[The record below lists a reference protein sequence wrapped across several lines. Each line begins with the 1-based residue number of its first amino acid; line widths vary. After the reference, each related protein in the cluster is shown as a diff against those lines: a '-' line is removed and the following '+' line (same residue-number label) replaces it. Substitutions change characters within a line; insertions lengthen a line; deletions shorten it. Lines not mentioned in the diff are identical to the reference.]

1 MKINIGKVYI
11 PLAKGGLMKKFIIL
25 TESGADLPLDLA
37 RLNEIIVLP
46 MHVIMDDK
54 SYQDGSIAVTEVY
67 DYYKRTKK
75 IPTTSAINSNEYQC
89 SFEKITEEN
98 PNCIII
104 HISYSSKA
112 SCTYQNSLLGSE
124 DMKNVYHIDSLS
136 VSGGEAAIILK
147 AAELIKNNPDIEPDD
162 LIEKIQS
169 FVARARVSFIP
180 GNLEYLRAGGRLSN
194 PAYFGATILQL
205 KPLIE
210 IVDGKLIATKK
221 YRGAMSRIAEKYIN
235 EFTDRYN
242 MEKQQLYLL
251 YSLGL
256 EEHIKHRVEE
266 IAKEKGFKEVIWIQ
280 TGCVI
285 STHSGPGAIGIAGFE
300 I

>member
-1 MKINIGKVYI
+1 MKINMVKAYI
-11 PLAKGGLMKKFIIL
+11 PLTKGEIMKKFIIL

-37 RLNEIIVLP
+37 KLNEIYVLP
-46 MHVIMDDK
+46 MHVIMDNK
-54 SYQDGSIAVTEVY
+54 SYQDGSIAVTQVY

-112 SCTYQNSLLGSE
+112 SGTYQNALLGSE
-124 DMKNVYHIDSLS
+124 DMNNVYHVDSLS

-162 LIEKIQS
+162 LIEKIKC
-169 FVARARVSFIP
+169 FVSRARVSFIP
-180 GNLEYLRAGGRLSN
+180 GSLEYLRAGGRLSN
-194 PAYFGATILQL
+194 PVYFGATILQL

-210 IVDGKLIATKK
+210 IVNGKLVATKK
-221 YRGAMSRIAEKYIN
+221 YRGAMSRIAEKYLN
-235 EFTDRYN
+235 EYIDRYN
-242 MEKQQLYLL
+242 MEKQKLYLL

-256 EEHIKHRVEE
+256 EEHIKQRMEE

>member
-1 MKINIGKVYI
+1 
-11 PLAKGGLMKKFIIL
+11 MKKFVLL
-25 TESGADLPLDLA
+25 TESGADLPLNLA
-37 RLNEIIVLP
+37 NLNGIHVLP
-46 MHVIMDDK
+46 MHVIMDGK
-54 SYQDGSIAVTEVY
+54 CYKDGSIAVTEVY
-67 DYYKRTKK
+67 DYYRRTKK

-89 SFEKITEEN
+89 SFEKITEEH
-98 PNCIII
+98 PDCIII

-124 DMKNVYHIDSLS
+124 DMKNVYHVDSLS
-136 VSGGEAAIILK
+136 VSGGEAAIVLK

-162 LIEKIQS
+162 LIEKIES

-194 PAYFGATILQL
+194 PAYFGASILQL

-210 IVDGKLIATKK
+210 IVNGKLVATKK
-221 YRGAMSRIAEKYIN
+221 YRGAMSRIAEKYLI
-235 EFTDRYN
+235 EYLDRYN
-242 MEKQQLYLL
+242 FDKAQLYLL

-256 EEHIKHRVEE
+256 EDSIKLRMEE
-266 IAKEKGFKEVIWIQ
+266 IAKEKGFKEIIWIQ

-285 STHSGPGAIGIAGFE
+285 STHGGPGAIGIAGFE

>member
-1 MKINIGKVYI
+1 
-11 PLAKGGLMKKFIIL
+11 MKKFIIV

-37 RLNEIIVLP
+37 NSNQIHVLP
-46 MHVIMDDK
+46 MHVIMDNIDYK
-54 SYQDGSIAVTEVY
+54 DGSISVTEVY
-67 DYYKRTKK
+67 NYYNKTKK
-75 IPTTSAINSNEYQC
+75 IPTTSAINPKEYQC
-89 SFEKITEEN
+89 IFTKITEES

-104 HISYSSKA
+104 HIGYSSKA
-112 SCTYQNSLLGSE
+112 SCTYQNALIASE
-124 DMKNVYHIDSLS
+124 GNKNIYHIDSLN

-147 AAELIKNNPDIEPDD
+147 TVELMKKNPDIQPED
-162 LIEKIQS
+162 LIDKINF
-169 FVARARVSFIP
+169 FVTKARVSFIP

-194 PAYFGATILQL
+194 ASYFGATILQL

-210 IVDGKLIATKK
+210 ILNGSLVATKK
-221 YRGAMSRIAEKYIN
+221 FRGLMSHIAKKYLN
-235 EFTDRYN
+235 EYLDRYN
-242 MEKQQLYLL
+242 MDKEELYLL

-256 EEHIKHRVEE
+256 EECIKVSMEE
-266 IAKEKGFKEVIWIQ
+266 IARQKGFKNIVWIQ